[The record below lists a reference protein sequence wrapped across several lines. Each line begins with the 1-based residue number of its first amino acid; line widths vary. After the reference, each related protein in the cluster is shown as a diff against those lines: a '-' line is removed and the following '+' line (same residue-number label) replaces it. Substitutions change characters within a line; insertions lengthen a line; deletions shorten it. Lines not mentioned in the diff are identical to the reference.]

1 MPNTWDPRIA
11 RYRDTITGRL
21 VARSTVLGFV
31 DDSIAASIAAP
42 PVTMDGITTM
52 GSDFLAQMVGNDLLD
67 PADWNNLMRGEIKR
81 EYLRQYFLGI
91 GGVEQ
96 MTQQDWGSIGGMLAE
111 QYRWLDRFTETIE
124 AGELSEAQ
132 IRSRAEMYI
141 SSGRESYERANR
153 KVQVAIG
160 MDEVNWHLDPGAEH
174 CTDCED
180 FAELG
185 WQKIEDNPF
194 DGCVPGQGCTICKTR
209 CRCFLEYRRSQDA

>member
-1 MPNTWDPRIA
+1 MPSTWDPRIA

-42 PVTMDGITTM
+42 PVTLDGVTTM

-96 MTQQDWGSIGGMLAE
+96 MTPARWGQIGGMLAD
-111 QYRWLDRFTETIE
+111 QYRFLDAMTVEIA
-124 AGELSEAQ
+124 AGNLSEGQ
-132 IRSRAEMYI
+132 IRARASMYI
-141 SSGRESYERANR
+141 NSAREGYERANR
-153 KVQVAIG
+153 QSQIAAG
-160 MDEVNWHLDPGAEH
+160 MTEMRWVLFPTAAH
-174 CTDCED
+174 CPDCVEFD
-180 FAELG
+180 SMG
-185 WQKIEDNPF
+185 WQSIADDPYGGAF
-194 DGCVPGQGCTICKTR
+194 PGSAATQCLSNCK
-209 CRCFLEYRRSQDA
+209 CFLEYR